1 MIYQKKVK
9 LLLIKGYNFLLGRSH
24 FKGDDGYQNF
34 VKMLNSLTLNNN
46 KKLTKQI

>member
-34 VKMLNSLTLNNN
+34 IKMLNSLTLNNN
-46 KKLTKQI
+46 KKFTKQI